1 MTSTPLQVH
10 NSALNAQLR
19 DELQRV
25 QQLRSSLERQ
35 LAAGAT
41 QQGARSQHIGK
52 LRQQADS
59 SHSTATVQQQQE
71 QAQVVH
77 MPCEVS

>member
-1 MTSTPLQVH
+1 MVLDVTATPLQVH
-10 NSALNAQLR
+10 DPSLKAQLR

-41 QQGARSQHIGK
+41 QQGAVSQHMGK

-59 SHSTATVQQQQE
+59 SQSTATEQQQQE

-77 MPCEVS
+77 M